1 MKKRVIDRNLISERT
16 KEGMKYARDVKGKTL
31 GRPAGKSKLDS
42 RKEKIKQMLKE
53 GVSQQYV
60 AEIVGC
66 TGSTLSLWLKK
77 HRISPQ
83 KLRKAGLKKA
93 LKKSGEIEKMV

>member
-1 MKKRVIDRNLISERT
+1 MKKRAIDRDLLSERT
-16 KEGMKYARDVKGKTL
+16 KAGMKYARDVKGKTL

-77 HRISPQ
+77 HRISPE
-83 KLRKAGLKKA
+83 KLRKAGLKEA
-93 LKKSGEIEKMV
+93 LKRLQEEKTE

>member
-1 MKKRVIDRNLISERT
+1 MKKRVIDRNLISRRT

-42 RKEKIKQMLKE
+42 RKEKIKQMLRE

-66 TGSTLSLWLKK
+66 TGSTLSLWLKRHK
-77 HRISPQ
+77 INPQ
-83 KLRKAGLKKA
+83 KLRKVALRKA
-93 LKKSGEIEKMV
+93 LKQACEEED